1 MAPPS
6 FFGVLPTGHGYT
18 PGMPQMLQGEPVT
31 VVLKSVTCTNFV
43 LADDGGFVEMD
54 VEMDGGAVWVA
65 DEGGELEP
73 WGVIND
79 DVAGCSVQMFLSN
92 LDAGAV
98 TQIELWVAGRT
109 LINSVG
115 TSKRLG
121 LSDGVTPLVLRVKP
135 AG

>member
-1 MAPPS
+1 MVQLL
-6 FFGVLPTGHGYT
+6 GD
-18 PGMPQMLQGEPVT
+18 EPVT
-31 VVLKSVTCTNFV
+31 IVLKGVTCTNFV
-43 LADDGGFVEMD
+43 LADDGGF